1 MASRRRSSAPI
12 GANQPPDFD
21 SDLLES
27 IELDGLEE
35 RFVLEDFH
43 VRSMSFAGA
52 EAGFGRFER
61 VHLEDVDFGQS
72 KLRAV
77 ELIDVTAER
86 VDGAN
91 CDWGGARFRRSAFSD
106 ARLTGVN
113 LAEAQIEQAS
123 FRGCKLDYANFRHS
137 AIKHVSFEDCVLIG
151 ADFQGASLD
160 STRFSGCRLAEA
172 DFSKAR
178 LARVDLRGSE
188 LALAGSVLGLRGAII
203 DPLQLMEL
211 ARTLAQELGISV
223 EDI

>member
-1 MASRRRSSAPI
+1 M
-12 GANQPPDFD
+12 
-21 SDLLES
+21 LES

-35 RFVLEDFH
+35 RFALEDVR
-43 VRSMSFAGA
+43 VRSVSVAGA
-52 EAGFGRFER
+52 EASSGRFEQ
-61 VHLEDVDFGQS
+61 VHLEDVDLSQS

-77 ELIDVTAER
+77 ELIDLMAER

-91 CDWGGARFRRSAFSD
+91 CDWGGARFWRSSFSD
-106 ARLTGVN
+106 ARLTGIN
-113 LAEAQIEQAS
+113 LAEAQIEQVS
-123 FRGCKLDYANFRHS
+123 FRDCKLDYANFRHS

-188 LALAGSVLGLRGAII
+188 LALAGSVLGLGGAII
-203 DPLQLMEL
+203 DPSQLMEL
-211 ARTLAQELGISV
+211 ARTLAQELGIAV
-223 EDI
+223 EDS